1 MNTINKELFE
11 DSPVSKAVMSMAV
24 PTIIS
29 MLVVVIYNM
38 ADTFF
43 IGQTHDPMQVAAVS
57 LATPVF
63 MVFMAIGNLFGIG
76 GTSAISRS
84 LGEGN
89 LKRAKNISSFC
100 FYASIGIGILVCVLY
115 WIFMDQLLLLIGASE
130 ATIGFA
136 RQYLVVVSAGAPFIM
151 FSTTFGNILRGE
163 GASKEAM
170 VGNMIGTIANII
182 LDPIFILVFHM
193 GVTGAAIATVLGNAF
208 ASAFYLIYFLQ
219 KRSSLSIRLKDFVLT
234 GSIVLDIFAIG
245 FPASLNNILMSFS
258 NIILNKALIGY
269 GDIPVAAM
277 GIASK
282 ANLLPVLLLIGLCA
296 GIQPLIGYCYG
307 AKNFTRLKQIMKFT
321 ALVSIIMGTILTIF
335 LFFTKG
341 YIVRAFLNDESVLDY
356 GMQMVFALQISGPFL
371 GLLFLF
377 INVIQGMGKGVA
389 SLVLT
394 LCRQGLFFI
403 PAVYILDKLFQL
415 DGIIY
420 SQPAADYFAI
430 FVAMGICMGILNKE
444 AKKAQGSDVS
454 EQ

>member
-1 MNTINKELFE
+1 MKSINKELFE
-11 DSPVSKAVMSMAV
+11 DAPVSKAVMQMAV

-63 MVFMAIGNLFGIG
+63 MVFMALGNLFGIG
-76 GTSAISRS
+76 GTSAISRA

-89 LKRAKNISSFC
+89 LKRAKNLSSFC

-115 WIFMDQLLLLIGASE
+115 WLNMNQILRLIGASE
-130 ATIGFA
+130 ATIDFA

-182 LDPIFILVFHM
+182 LDPIFILLFHM
-193 GVTGAAIATVLGNAF
+193 GVTGAAIATVLGNVF
-208 ASAFYLIYFLQ
+208 ASLFYLLYFLQ
-219 KRSSLSIRLKDFVLT
+219 KRSSLSINIKDFIMT
-234 GSIVLDIFAIG
+234 GNIILDIFAIG
-245 FPASLNNILMSFS
+245 FPASINNILMSLS
-258 NIILNKALIGY
+258 NIILNKKLISY

-282 ANLLPVLLLIGLCA
+282 ANLLAVLLLIGLCV

-307 AKNFTRLKQIMKFT
+307 AKNFDRLKKIVKFT
-321 ALVSIIMGTILTIF
+321 SIVAVTMGSILTIF

-341 YIVRAFLNDESVLDY
+341 YIVRAFLNDPAVYDL
-356 GMQMVFALQISGPFL
+356 GIQMVFALQISGPFL
-371 GLLFLF
+371 GLLFVS
-377 INVIQGMGKGVA
+377 INTIQGMGKGMA

-403 PAVYILDKLFQL
+403 PAVYILNKFFQL
-415 DGIIY
+415 DGLIY
-420 SQPAADYFAI
+420 CQSVSDYFAI
-430 FVAMGICMGILNKE
+430 VVALGICVVTIKKESNK
-444 AKKAQGSDVS
+444 AATVD
-454 EQ
+454 